1 MHDESA
7 VLKTSRGPL
16 LGLALSLFIPST
28 FVFQKYLGI
37 VGVVVYVAAASSAL
51 VVAARRRSVIE
62 RFLARLTDRQIIGLA
77 LLTFV
82 LIGIAFLIVYPIA
95 NSGVIGGGSDNDEAL
110 NVATTELLHGR
121 YPYSPRTY
129 LGNPISPLPGALL
142 LAAPFVLL
150 GNSAYQNIWWLL
162 VFFAALKWYLRG
174 WRPAL
179 WLLWNILI
187 LSPIVLY
194 LIMIGSDYIA
204 NTLYVLVFIQWLMA
218 SVSQSAPGRR
228 ASMLPAILLGI
239 GLSSRANFLLVL
251 PLVVL
256 ALARNVGWRTAI
268 GLTLLTIAAFAAVT
282 LPFYLYDPRGFTPLH
297 TIDELEPLQAVLP
310 AANWLI
316 PAATGLLALVLAI
329 VQPRRGRLAILF
341 RNCAIVL
348 ALPVWCGI
356 VLTSIRFAQ
365 PYFGYASFGVFYLF
379 FGAAAFGGASLVET
393 PDEYP
398 RRAGI
403 PSKNPI
409 E

>member
-1 MHDESA
+1 VHDELA
-7 VLKTSRGPL
+7 VPTTSRGPI
-16 LGLALSLFIPST
+16 LGLALSLFVPST
-28 FVFQKYLGI
+28 FLFQKYLGI
-37 VGVVVYVAAASSAL
+37 IGVVVYVAAASSAL
-51 VVAARRRSVIE
+51 VVVVRRRSVIE
-62 RFLARLTDRQIIGLA
+62 RFLSRLTDRQIIGLA

-82 LIGIAFLIVYPIA
+82 LISIAFLIVYPIA
-95 NSGVIGGGSDNDEAL
+95 NSGASGGGSDSDDAL

-121 YPYSPRTY
+121 YPYYPRTY

-150 GNSAYQNIWWLL
+150 GNSAYQNILWLL
-162 VFFAALKWYLRG
+162 VFFAAMKLYLRG

-179 WLLWNILI
+179 WLLWTILI

-204 NTLYVLVFIQWLMA
+204 NTLYVLVFIQWLMV
-218 SVSQSAPGRR
+218 SVSQSDPGRR

-251 PLVVL
+251 PLVLV

-282 LPFYLYDPRGFTPLH
+282 LPFYLYDPRGFSPLH
-297 TIDELEPLQAVLP
+297 TIDELEPLQAALP

-316 PAATGLLALVLAI
+316 PAVTGLLTLILAI
-329 VQPRRGRLAILF
+329 VQLQRGRLAILF

-356 VLTSIRFAQ
+356 VLTSIRFAR

-379 FGAAAFGGASLVET
+379 FGAVAFGGALSFLDT
-393 PDEYP
+393 SPHH
-398 RRAGI
+398 
-403 PSKNPI
+403 S
-409 E
+409 